1 MRYFATSKSGSKNY
15 FSRASSFFNIMKL
28 KTSLL
33 ILFVGLTAKGA
44 MAWGDHRLPSYRALE
59 RMPEVAQAVPAKVEP
74 LQAFLRAEES
84 AIEKSLAQQEVWAST
99 HLSFYP
105 ALPATLAFKANP
117 SLDDEARKKAFL
129 MALRVAPN
137 YPFALYYQP
146 DPGKPRPADAPLPH
160 NAVNTLPVSA
170 GVAFSYFPLKPDQ
183 SIDVLSVLAT
193 ASEEPDN
200 GVDINL
206 WADNPSDWGKLLG
219 FGPQPFGNPSLP
231 YSSQAPFHMGFY
243 HESPV
248 IYKAAG
254 FVTRTFPLLRQHQF
268 ATLSVLAFRTGHPYW
283 GWRFAGLALHYVQ
296 DLTQPF
302 HASLSPGDG
311 VTKMIGINLLAM
323 AGLPK
328 WKDDLVILLS
338 NRHLALESYQAT
350 SMRRNA
356 TMQRDS
362 TIEVSLRSMEKDAT
376 YPAWTDNY
384 VRDVVSAQAAANG
397 EAIVQAI
404 LESMPKT
411 YVSDPQFDFGPKSS
425 TIALNEEV
433 ERSASN
439 GSRQRL
445 EATIAELLGNFGA
458 HSRNAVRGILKAS
471 SQP

>member
-1 MRYFATSKSGSKNY
+1 
-15 FSRASSFFNIMKL
+15 
-28 KTSLL
+28 
-33 ILFVGLTAKGA
+33 

-59 RMPEVAQAVPAKVEP
+59 RMPEVAQAAPAKVES
-74 LQAFLRAEES
+74 LVEFLRAEEP
-84 AIEKSLAQQEVWAST
+84 AIEKLLAQQEAWAAAN
-99 HLSFYP
+99 LNFYP
-105 ALPATLAFKANP
+105 ALPAALVFKANP
-117 SLDDEARKKAFL
+117 SFDEETRKKAFL

-137 YPFALYYQP
+137 YPFALYFQP
-146 DPGKPRPADAPLPH
+146 DPRKPRPVGAPLPH
-160 NAVNTLPVSA
+160 GAVNTLPMSA

-206 WADNPSDWGKLLG
+206 WADNPSEWGKLMG

-231 YSSQAPFHMGFY
+231 YSSQSPFHMGFY
-243 HESPV
+243 HESPL

-254 FVTRTFPLLRQHQF
+254 FVTRTFPLLRHHQF
-268 ATLSVLAFRTGHPYW
+268 ATLSILAFRTGHPYW
-283 GWRFAGLALHYVQ
+283 GWRFAGMALHYLQ

-311 VTKMIGINLLAM
+311 VTKMIGINVLAM

-356 TMQRDS
+356 ILQRDS
-362 TIEVSLRSMEKDAT
+362 SIEVSLRSMEKDGT
-376 YPAWTDNY
+376 YPAWNDNY
-384 VRDVVSAQAAANG
+384 LRDVVSAQAAAKG
-397 EAIVQAI
+397 ATIVQA
-404 LESMPKT
+404 LLDSMPKT

-425 TIALNEEV
+425 TIALNDEV
-433 ERSASN
+433 DKSASSE
-439 GSRQRL
+439 SRQHL
-445 EATIAELLGNFGA
+445 EATIAELLGNYGA
-458 HSRNAVRGILKAS
+458 HSRNALRGILKTS
-471 SQP
+471 RPP